1 MKNELSFDDVDSLLS
16 QHAEFKKE
24 LHSLMKMTSDEDVL
38 GLSMMQFHLLNMIE
52 KRVQCNQKELAN
64 NLHISKATLSV
75 RIDRLVNMN
84 LVDKVVDVNDKRNFI
99 LELTSIGKE
108 KLLEGR
114 HIVRSSVLPVLEGVT
129 KEELIAVKS
138 FIYKLENNIKKMK
151 EDL

>member
-16 QHAEFKKE
+16 QHAEFKKK